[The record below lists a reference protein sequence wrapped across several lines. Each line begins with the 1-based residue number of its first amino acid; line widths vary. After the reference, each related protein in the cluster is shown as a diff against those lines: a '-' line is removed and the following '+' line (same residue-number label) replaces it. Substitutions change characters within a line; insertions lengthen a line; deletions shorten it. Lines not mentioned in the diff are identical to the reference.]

1 MGSYLRNTKKVL
13 ETIEYPIQNYGVE
26 EPTMWRQRRDAAGI
40 WAWA

>member
-1 MGSYLRNTKKVL
+1 MGGYLRNTKKLL

-26 EPTMWRQRRDAAGI
+26 EPTMWRQRRGAAGI